1 MLSHCSPLA
10 GRNTM
15 SRAFRHLRSSTS
27 FIGAIDTSLATAV
40 KLPMPAVFVRPMNGS
55 ASTLVRSFSSTK
67 IVNSQQRIQAQ
78 FEQGNQVKVRWDANN
93 ESLYQNVWLRDHC
106 RCPKCYHPQT
116 RQRLVNTFAIPVDIQ
131 PRSIQANEDGLVV
144 IWDNDEHKS
153 VYDWA
158 WLKNHSYNPFL
169 KDKSDLSLKAP
180 ILWDAEIAKNPPV
193 VQYEDAMSTKA
204 GLAKWLENIQVYGFS
219 FVDGVPV
226 SLEATEKLAR
236 RICFIR
242 ESHYAPGMWDFTSNL
257 AHADTAYTDLALNAH
272 TDTTYFS
279 DPVGLQM
286 FHKLEFDGTGGE
298 SLFVDGFK
306 VAQNLKK
313 NHPEAYQTL
322 STLRIPTHS
331 AGDEKVMIMPT
342 PREQS
347 ILNHLSDGSLYQIRY
362 NNDDRSTLSNLN
374 ADEINQFYDAL
385 RKWNAEL
392 TSKKNEF
399 WEALEPGRAVVF
411 DNWRILHGR
420 ASFTGHRR
428 LCGAYLNHDDYMSR
442 ARIVRYTPQEK
453 STLL

>member
-1 MLSHCSPLA
+1 MNHTLTLQPVNGVA
-10 GRNTM
+10 GTIAR
-15 SRAFRHLRSSTS
+15 L
-27 FIGAIDTSLATAV
+27 
-40 KLPMPAVFVRPMNGS
+40 
-55 ASTLVRSFSSTK
+55 FSSTN
-67 IVNSQQRIQAQ
+67 IHQSQKNIHAQAAT
-78 FEQGNQVKVRWDANN
+78 GDQVQVRWDTQT

-106 RCPKCYHPQT
+106 RCPKCYHPET

-131 PRSIQANEDGLVV
+131 PRSIQVNENGLTV

-158 WLKNHSYNPFL
+158 WLKNHSYNPPL
-169 KDKSDLSLKAP
+169 QDKVDLSPQKP
-180 ILWDAEIAKNPPV
+180 ILWDAEIAENPPI
-193 VQYEDAMSTKA
+193 VQYEDAMSTQS
-204 GLAKWLENIQVYGFS
+204 GLAKWLQNIEVYGFS

-226 SLEATEKLAR
+226 SLEATEQLAR

-242 ESHYAPGMWDFTSNL
+242 ESHYAAGIWDFTSNL

-306 VAQNLKK
+306 VAQSLKEK
-313 NHPEAYQTL
+313 YPEAYETL

-331 AGDEKVMIMPT
+331 AGDEKVMIVPT
-342 PREQS
+342 PREHA
-347 ILNHLSDGSLYQIRY
+347 ILNHLPDGTLYQVRY
-362 NNDDRSTLSNLN
+362 NNDDRSTLSNLT
-374 ADEINQFYDAL
+374 ADQINLFYDAL

-399 WEALEPGRAVVF
+399 WESLAPGRAVVF
-411 DNWRILHGR
+411 DNWRVLHGR

-428 LCGAYLNHDDYMSR
+428 LSGAYLNRDDYLSR
-442 ARIVRYTPQEK
+442 ARTVRYTPQEK